1 MLYGII
7 GILIVTIIILSIK
20 LNKKVIIDNS
30 LIEEQKS
37 KKFKAALEVEKLQY
51 QKLELEKNIKVQ
63 HDIIE
68 DYNDKIFI
76 IQDKYKKELNKKTDY
91 LNQYFESQKLTRQSE
106 MDTEFERL
114 QREKEEVLKL
124 NFQNLVKTYEA
135 EEEAVKQNTEKAIA
149 AALESQKNII
159 ADTLAQQERFEG
171 LLLPLKQYEMDKQ
184 ERLFYT
190 IQVPDEYKQDIDFLL
205 TTVSQKIQHPDIIN
219 KLVWAEYVKPYID
232 QTFKRVG
239 IEEKPGIY
247 KITNLETGKCYIGKS
262 TNVKK
267 RLADHFKSSVGIKT
281 IADQAVHH
289 EIWRTGFWNW
299 AIEVIIYC
307 DKEKLNELEKYY
319 ISFFKTN
326 EFGYNK
332 TGGGEG

>member
-37 KKFKAALEVEKLQY
+37 KKFKAELEVEKLQY
-51 QKLELEKNIKVQ
+51 QKLELEKDIKVQ

-68 DYNDKIFI
+68 DYNDKIFL

-135 EEEAVKQNTEKAIA
+135 EEEVVKQNTEKAIA

-205 TTVSQKIQHPDIIN
+205 TTVSQKVQHPDIIN
-219 KLVWAEYVKPYID
+219 KLIWSEYVKPYID
-232 QTFKRVG
+232 QTFKRIG
-239 IEEKPGIY
+239 IEDKAGIY
-247 KITNLETGKCYIGKS
+247 KITSLENGKSYIGKS

-267 RLADHFKSSVGIKT
+267 RLTDHFKSSVGIKT
-281 IADQAVHH
+281 IADQTIHH
-289 EIWRTGFWNW
+289 EIWRSGFWNW
-299 AIEVIIYC
+299 TIEVIIYC
-307 DKEKLNELEKYY
+307 DREQLSELEKYY
-319 ISFFKTN
+319 IDFFKTQ

-332 TGGGEG
+332 RDGG